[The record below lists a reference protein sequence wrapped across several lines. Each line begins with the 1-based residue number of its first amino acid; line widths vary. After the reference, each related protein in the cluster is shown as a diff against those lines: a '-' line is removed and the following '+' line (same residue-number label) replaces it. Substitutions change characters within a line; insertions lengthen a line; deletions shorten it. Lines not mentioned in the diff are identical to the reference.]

1 MTAVLCGSRKPGS
14 TGKVAVR
21 HARTICVRGMQEGDL
36 ICITYHSDLSITD
49 DIIDNFERA
58 IPEGTEFVSAHHT
71 RASGSRV
78 FIDLR

>member
-1 MTAVLCGSRKPGS
+1 
-14 TGKVAVR
+14 
-21 HARTICVRGMQEGDL
+21 MQEGDL
-36 ICITYHSDLSITD
+36 ICITYHSDLAITD

-58 IPEGTEFVSAHHT
+58 IPEGTKFVSAHHT